1 MTEYY
6 EKCSACGIQCTSD
19 NDVRVG
25 YKSTVGLSLCY
36 SRSDGEK
43 TCSDKVEDAV
53 KEWAEN
59 QGQQDLSKYLGSEVM
74 AK

>member
-1 MTEYY
+1 MTKYY
-6 EKCSACGIQCTSD
+6 EKCSACGIQSTSD

-25 YKSTVGLSLCY
+25 YKTTVGLSLCY
-36 SRSDGEK
+36 SRSDGQK

-59 QGQQDLSKYLGSEVM
+59 QGQQDLSKFLSSKV
-74 AK
+74 KQ